1 MSAERTAPSHGST
14 EKLDDARKRLK
25 SEGQTE
31 AQAAEKRAARPPA
44 SYHVFRLDD
53 AADKAAGSC
62 WQWLTEEKPVR
73 VESLGREKAKR
84 ELAIKAASSSL
95 TPDELNGTFV
105 AVKEG
110 EWFPMPR
117 RVEQRL
123 EDVFG

>member
-1 MSAERTAPSHGST
+1 MADAVAER
-14 EKLDDARKRLK
+14 
-25 SEGQTE
+25 
-31 AQAAEKRAARPPA
+31 QAAEKLDGAKERLRASAEESATSKRAARTPA

-95 TPDELNGTFV
+95 GPDELTGTFA

-110 EWFPMPR
+110 EWLPMPR